1 MISVIIPTFND
12 ERRLVPT
19 LAALVPGAADG
30 LVVEAIVADGGS
42 TDETAAVADMAGCRM
57 IEGPADAGLR
67 LRRAAETAR
76 APWLMFVEPG
86 TVLDEGWTRDVRA
99 FLEQVSR
106 RGEIDRRAAVFAP
119 GADDFGMRG
128 VIRRLS
134 LRAGLTLG
142 RGPHPSLGLLIS
154 ARHYRGLGGHRA
166 GRLPQRPF
174 GRRIGRRRISVLRS
188 RATAI
193 DL

>member
-1 MISVIIPTFND
+1 MISVIIPTLND

-19 LAALVPGAADG
+19 LAALVPGAAAG
-30 LVVEAIVADGGS
+30 LIVEAIVADGGS

-57 IEGPADAGLR
+57 IDGPADPGLR
-67 LRRAAETAR
+67 LTQAAETAR
-76 APWLMFVEPG
+76 APWLMFMEPG
-86 TVLDEGWTRDVRA
+86 VVLDDGWIRDVRA
-99 FLEQVSR
+99 FLDQVAR

-119 GADDFGMRG
+119 GVDDRG
-128 VIRRLS
+128 LRAALRRLAM
-134 LRAGLTLG
+134 RAGLTLG
-142 RGPHPSLGLLIS
+142 QGPHPSLGLLIS

-166 GRLPQRPF
+166 GRLPHRQL

-188 RATAI
+188 RATAL

>member
-1 MISVIIPTFND
+1 MISVIIPTLND

-19 LAALVPGAADG
+19 LAALVAGAADG

-42 TDETAAVADMAGCRM
+42 TDDTAAVADMAGCRM
-57 IEGPADAGLR
+57 IEGPADTGPR
-67 LRRAAETAR
+67 LARAAAMAR

-99 FLEQVSR
+99 FLEQVAR

-119 GADDFGMRG
+119 GTDDFGMRG
-128 VIRRLS
+128 VMHRLT
-134 LRAGLTLG
+134 LWAWLTLG
-142 RGPHPSLGLLIS
+142 RGPDPSLGLLVS
-154 ARHYRGLGGHRA
+154 ARHYRGLGGHPD
-166 GRLPQRPF
+166 GRMAQRRL

-188 RATAI
+188 RATA
-193 DL
+193 LGQ